1 MLFLLKRT
9 FWMYYYEC
17 KIINKST
24 ILVKQN
30 KEGSE
35 SGQAYTT
42 TVNYF
47 GWIIGRCPG
56 FQHNG

>member
-42 TVNYF
+42 AVNYSSMDYRKVSR
-47 GWIIGRCPG
+47 ISV
-56 FQHNG
+56 